1 MKSLLIGLIVI
12 AAAVAACLP
21 IGLFWWP
28 EVINFLK
35 GAVPVVAVLIG
46 IIAIFI
52 GIADM
57 KDRADAK
64 KEKAKEKAAE
74 NTQA

>member
-1 MKSLLIGLIVI
+1 MKSLIIGLIVI

-21 IGLFWWP
+21 IGLNWWDD
-28 EVINFLK
+28 VINFLK
-35 GAVPVVAVLIG
+35 GGVPVVAVLIG

-57 KDRADAK
+57 KDRADARK
-64 KEKAKEKAAE
+64 EKAQEKAKENPPA
-74 NTQA
+74 